1 MINNIK
7 SSTLI
12 NNMNDKKFM
21 KLAIEEAKKGDFP
34 WGAIIIKNDKVVSKA
49 HNTMISDID
58 STAHAEINA
67 IRKACKKLNSMKILD
82 CTLYVTANP
91 CPMCFSAAWRAGIK
105 KIVYGIELPDKMN
118 INIKTLN
125 QMSGNKIEIIGG
137 VLKEEVLKL
146 YD

>member
-1 MINNIK
+1 
-7 SSTLI
+7 
-12 NNMNDKKFM
+12 MNDKKFM

-82 CTLYVTANP
+82 
-91 CPMCFSAAWRAGIK
+91 WRLL
-105 KIVYGIELPDKMN
+105 VERWFL
-118 INIKTLN
+118 LR
-125 QMSGNKIEIIGG
+125 S
-137 VLKEEVLKL
+137 L
-146 YD
+146 